1 MELIVISENKLKIM
15 MSRDDMIKVGLDE
28 NEFYLSVTNT
38 RKILERILHNC
49 PIKTGFESI
58 LPDEKLLMQLYPE
71 KSGGCELFVTKI
83 EFENDRAESEDESFM
98 AKLSEER
105 FLLPKPRAKETEEH
119 EVTLTY
125 RFEKLDF
132 VILACKELLK
142 RGFFHQSALKKDE
155 NGKYYLFMTQ
165 QRNENEKSSPTSF
178 LSEFGELEKT
188 EHASL
193 YLSEYGSCII
203 KNNAIEQ
210 LADL

>member
-15 MSRDDMIKVGLDE
+15 MSRDDMERVGLDE

-71 KSGGCELFVTKI
+71 KDGGCELFVTKI
-83 EFENDRAESEDESFM
+83 EFENDSAESEDGSFM
-98 AKLSEER
+98 AKFSEER
-105 FLLPKPRAKETEEH
+105 YLLPRPKAKEVDEG

-125 RFEKLDF
+125 RFENIDF
-132 VILACKELLK
+132 VICACKELSK
-142 RGFFHQSALKKDE
+142 RGFSHPSVLKRDE
-155 NGKYYLFMTQ
+155 NGKYYLFITQ
-165 QRNENEKSSPTSF
+165 VPDENEKSPPTSF
-178 LSEFGELEKT
+178 LSEFGELERT
-188 EHASL
+188 ERASL

-203 KNNAIEQ
+203 KSNAIEQ